1 MPEVYDERGEPVGF
15 EEPMPQE
22 QPVMAPQQAAQAPF
36 IAPSLAGRTDVM
48 PGPRGGMVVPQGGG
62 GVGPNPQD
70 QSNVN
75 AYMEQMAKAGQLDK
89 AQKDVEQAMRFLGM
103 RGVEKDVQGGM
114 AYHEALSK
122 HLPYISYNNPA
133 QAAAYSKIIQQAQ
146 PLSMQNLD
154 GVRVLRTPR
163 GDRIVPQNAIPQ
175 PPVTAAQ
182 SIPFTDPS
190 GQSIEDHFAVPSPT
204 GKGFTVHRRGSLEPQ
219 MTPLQRSREL
229 NNAIKIKMGQIQ
241 NVPWPEKGT
250 DAEKAQRQSEIGKL
264 NTQLKQ
270 LEAQRDSIGS
280 TKPKDSGAAAP
291 PKAERKVG
299 QVYQTPKGPH
309 RWTADGWEPVK

>member
-15 EEPMPQE
+15 EEPMPPE
-22 QPVMAPQQAAQAPF
+22 QTAQAPF

-48 PGPRGGMVVPQGGG
+48 PGPRGGMIVPQGGG
-62 GVGPNPQD
+62 GIGPNPQD

-75 AYMEQMAKAGQLDK
+75 AYMEQMAKVGRLDK

-163 GDRIVPQNAIPQ
+163 GDRIVPQSALPQ
-175 PPVTAAQ
+175 SAVTSAQ
-182 SIPFTDPS
+182 TIPFTDPTT
-190 GQSIEDHFAVPSPT
+190 GQPVPGYFAVPSPG
-204 GKGFTVHRRGSLEPQ
+204 GKGASIHKRTDTEAQL
-219 MTPLQRSREL
+219 TPGQQRLTLNDAIKDKNAEIEAVPWVNPKDKEAHAARQQQLGRLNTELREL
-229 NNAIKIKMGQIQ
+229 QAQRPSAK
-241 NVPWPEKGT
+241 
-250 DAEKAQRQSEIGKL
+250 KAQESK
-264 NTQLKQ
+264 
-270 LEAQRDSIGS
+270 S
-280 TKPKDSGAAAP
+280 AAAP
-291 PKAERKVG
+291 PKAERKAG

-309 RWTADGWEPVK
+309 RWTGDGWEPVQ